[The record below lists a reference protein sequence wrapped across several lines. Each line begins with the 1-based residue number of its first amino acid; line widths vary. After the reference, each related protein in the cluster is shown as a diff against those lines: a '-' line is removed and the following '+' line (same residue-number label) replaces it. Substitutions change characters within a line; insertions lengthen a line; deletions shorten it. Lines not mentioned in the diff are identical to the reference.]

1 MAIPP
6 RLSLQPLFYRAAGA
20 ATLFFTAHNSRNSE
34 RTAGFCCFGA
44 RSSAGFLPLL
54 ADNLRG
60 KTAKTANRLSR
71 GGRGRSRGNARVRR
85 TISRRLA
92 STPDPIR
99 RTLRCCS
106 SPGRVRALLCSAL
119 RFRSGEAAVPL
130 RPKFGVL
137 PIIREP
143 LLVATVCLS
152 ARVTA
157 FSVVA
162 DHLQAQEVPPL
173 TRPPQTAS
181 KHCSRS
187 SALRFL
193 RFLAVCSEEVRCG
206 AGSAA
211 KERLEGGFGRDCHIC
226 SYHNN
231 VI

>member
-54 ADNLRG
+54 ANNLRG

-71 GGRGRSRGNARVRR
+71 GGRGRSRGNARVGR

-143 LLVATVCLS
+143 FLVATVCLS

-173 TRPPQTAS
+173 TRPPPDRLQ
-181 KHCSRS
+181 
-187 SALRFL
+187 ALL
-193 RFLAVCSEEVRCG
+193 TLLSVEVPQLSG
-206 AGSAA
+206 
-211 KERLEGGFGRDCHIC
+211 KEQDAQCIWSCRDKDATG
-226 SYHNN
+226 
-231 VI
+231 